1 MTEVDFTI
9 EEIRAELRAL
19 KDLIGIAAYV
29 SVDFSVGGYSNEN
42 GQLSACCYPK
52 GVGLS
57 SSLRVQGDTWREV
70 IERLKARWAETQE
83 TYEAETTR
91 RMALAVIDITNRL
104 GECSDAA
111 LRGDGFNH
119 TEVKRFGPTAC
130 ALATEMAAGGPFAI
144 ISHDATRNEPLE
156 AA

>member
-1 MTEVDFTI
+1 MSQPDLTTT
-9 EEIRAELRAL
+9 EIRAELLRIQ
-19 KDLIGIAAYV
+19 KRIGPSAYISV
-29 SVDFSVGGYSNEN
+29 GFGVSDYDRGEKPHGHCAPKGMARGDSFSVDG
-42 GQLSACCYPK
+42 A
-52 GVGLS
+52 
-57 SSLRVQGDTWREV
+57 TWREV
-70 IERLKARWAETQE
+70 VEAIEAGWDERQA

-91 RMALAVIDITNRL
+91 RLALAIIDITNRI

-144 ISHDATRNEPLE
+144 VPHDAKRNEPLE